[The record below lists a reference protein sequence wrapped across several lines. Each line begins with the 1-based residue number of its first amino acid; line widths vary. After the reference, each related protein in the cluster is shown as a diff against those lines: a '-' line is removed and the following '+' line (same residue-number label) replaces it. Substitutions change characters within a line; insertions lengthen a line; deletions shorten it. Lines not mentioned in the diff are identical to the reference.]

1 MAFGSGSS
9 LASDRWM
16 RRRGLPSSAQ
26 LFNVGNASL
35 LHQHSSQKPTAHV
48 SGLAFATLIN
58 RSLAKL
64 AFFLSYKGSGE
75 VIHRLARIHL
85 TPRRRAKVARMV
97 SPDTRLSVSPSSK
110 AASAAISK
118 VQRLVPYPN
127 SLGERWSISLK
138 VSALCSSKAARRVR
152 FGREEP
158 AFRAPTPLSSKS
170 WMAFLT
176 VWEPH
181 PKLRAI
187 LGGDS
192 PRELARRIWLRRRTK
207 ASLERSPAS
216 KALRSCW
223 DNAPTKIGGF
233 MTTTIAH
240 PTQSILTMH

>member
-85 TPRRRAKVARMV
+85 TSRRRDKVARMV
-97 SPDTRLSVSPSSK
+97 SPETRLSVSPSSK

-118 VQRLVPYPN
+118 VQRLE
-127 SLGERWSISLK
+127 ERREYEKGIEALQRA
-138 VSALCSSKAARRVR
+138 VS
-152 FGREEP
+152 EEP
-158 AFRAPTPLSSKS
+158 TNEEVHTSLMRLYAYS
-170 WMAFLT
+170 
-176 VWEPH
+176 E
-181 PKLRAI
+181 
-187 LGGDS
+187 
-192 PRELARRIWLRRRTK
+192 RR
-207 ASLERSPAS
+207 
-216 KALRSCW
+216 
-223 DNAPTKIGGF
+223 G
-233 MTTTIAH
+233 
-240 PTQSILTMH
+240 